1 MTIKIKLNIPQ
12 KQPPQAQIPLKIT
25 KTLDGNLIIDD
36 HEYMDI
42 VVNPTEGKIISL
54 PKPYA
59 EKDVYE
65 YQREFMY
72 YLFKGGVT
80 EAASPRGGISFGM
93 METPYIID
101 SNIGVNSLQTVL
113 FLISEYVK
121 KSASDDE
128 FSKEYD
134 KNVEDRFVD
143 PSESETTEAGE
154 IPPYEDNPEAYQIG
168 DPTYSFAGYG
178 YLY

>member
-1 MTIKIKLNIPQ
+1 MTIKIKLNIPE
-12 KQPPQAQIPLKIT
+12 KPVQARIPLKIT

-42 VVNPTEGKIISL
+42 VINPSEGKVVSM

-65 YQREFMY
+65 YQRELMY
-72 YLFKGGVT
+72 HLFKGGVT
-80 EAASPRGGISFGM
+80 EAANPKAGVLFGM
-93 METPYIID
+93 METPYIVD
-101 SNIGVNSLQTVL
+101 STIGVNSLQAVL
-113 FLISEYVK
+113 YLISEYVK
-121 KSASDDE
+121 KSAGDDE
-128 FSKEYD
+128 FAKEYD

-143 PSESETTEAGE
+143 PPDSETTEPGE
-154 IPPYEDNPEAYQIG
+154 IPPHEDNPEAYQIS

>member
-1 MTIKIKLNIPQ
+1 MTIKIKLNVPKQ
-12 KQPPQAQIPLKIT
+12 KPVQAQIELKIT

-59 EKDVYE
+59 EKDVYD
-65 YQREFMY
+65 YQRELMY
-72 YLFKGGVT
+72 HLFKGGVT
-80 EAASPRGGISFGM
+80 EAVNPKGGIAFGM
-93 METPYIID
+93 METPYIVD
-101 SNIGVNSLQTVL
+101 STIGVNSLQAVL
-113 FLISEYVK
+113 LLISEYVK

-128 FSKEYD
+128 FAKEYD
-134 KNVEDRFVD
+134 KHVEDRFVD
-143 PSESETTEAGE
+143 PSETETTEPGS
-154 IPPYEDNPEAYQIG
+154 IPPHEDNPEAYQIG